1 MSSKHAVLAE
11 RFVCS
16 QCSAIF
22 RSGYARCPLCGAS
35 VQPLDG
41 DPLVGKTLHNRYE
54 VAECIGEGGMGRV
67 YRAVHKYTGKEHAL
81 KVLFGDHAADPKMRA
96 RMEQEALAVGKLS
109 HRNVIAV
116 TDAAKTEDNSFYLVM
131 DYVAGEDLAQIIAR
145 EAPFDRDRVIN
156 LVKQLCM
163 GLGHAHEKG
172 LVHRDFKSENVLI
185 TRDADGEL
193 AKIVDF
199 GIAVVL
205 EAAHSGHKLTSEG
218 MVLGTPAFMSPEQ
231 STGAKVDHRSDLFS
245 LGVLMYEMLCGKLPF
260 DGSPIEIA
268 RQNLVSEPP
277 RISDRVAALTID
289 PRLEDIAFGLMA
301 KRPEDRFQS
310 ADDVLRALDAID
322 ASAPARPPSGS
333 GERSRSPSSPGGVR
347 ATSQSPTT
355 VSERVTELGYE
366 GATKAALGT
375 LDGVPRLS
383 THVDQIDV
391 PLHRRGGF
399 LVAVVVAVAMGFGG
413 VFAARALKRGG
424 EEASAAMES
433 QEADAQDINSG
444 LVAAEPPDT
453 QGGAPVPADAAVEA
467 GATDVAGTDAP
478 DADELGKAD
487 TKAEGKADTKADT
500 KAESKH
506 KVRSKPRTV
515 RNKTVRNKTV
525 RKDEPK
531 VEAKVEAK
539 TKPEPEPDPKATA
552 SADIEQY
559 KALYKS
565 VGRVLDQANLPAGH
579 PLIRQYFDLNF
590 QSGIM
595 NANLRKEHIA
605 RLRRIKS
612 DLSKQK

>member
-1 MSSKHAVLAE
+1 MSSKHALIAD

-16 QCSAIF
+16 HCSAIF

-54 VAECIGEGGMGRV
+54 IAECVGEGGMGRV

-145 EAPFDRDRVIN
+145 EAPFEPERVID
-156 LVKQLCM
+156 LVKQLCL

-231 STGAKVDHRSDLFS
+231 STGGKVDHRSDLFS

-277 RISDRVAALTID
+277 RISERVPDLEID

-301 KRPEDRFQS
+301 KRPEDRFQT
-310 ADDVLRALDAID
+310 ADDVLRALDVLD
-322 ASAPARPPSGS
+322 TRSAV
-333 GERSRSPSSPGGVR
+333 EREPSSPGRRARLPSAPGVR
-347 ATSQSPTT
+347 PTSQRPTT
-355 VSERVTELGYE
+355 AAERVTELGYE
-366 GATKAALGT
+366 AAPAVAAPGT
-375 LDGVPRLS
+375 LEGVPRLS
-383 THVDQIDV
+383 THVDSVDV

-399 LVAVVVAVAMGFGG
+399 LVAVVVAVALGFGG
-413 VFAARALKRGG
+413 VFAAKAFNDEDEVAAKEERGG
-424 EEASAAMES
+424 VVANAVTADDPPQAATAS
-433 QEADAQDINSG
+433 
-444 LVAAEPPDT
+444 L
-453 QGGAPVPADAAVEA
+453 ADAAAPIEPAVAIGKE
-467 GATDVAGTDAP
+467 GEDVGKGEETAP
-478 DADELGKAD
+478 ASEGDDGGKAQD
-487 TKAEGKADTKADT
+487 P
-500 KAESKH
+500 SPS
-506 KVRSKPRTV
+506 RKPA
-515 RNKTVRNKTV
+515 
-525 RKDEPK
+525 RKPPRKPPRKPVQKPEPK
-531 VEAKVEAK
+531 VEVRPEPVS
-539 TKPEPEPDPKATA
+539 KPAPEPDPKA
-552 SADIEQY
+552 SAQAEIEQY
-559 KALYKS
+559 KKLYKE
-565 VGRVLDQANLPAGH
+565 VGRVLDEAQLPAGH
-579 PLIRQYFDLNF
+579 PLIRKYFDLNF

-605 RLRRIKS
+605 RLRRIRAE
-612 DLSKQK
+612 LSKKN